1 MCKIFPKVAQKKG
14 TFNLSQGGRSETTAQ
29 NSAPTRVWFLS
40 KGCKQVPPEL
50 IGGKILWGHP
60 DGYFLGAKGQ
70 KLLHCFSPSNRTPG
84 RHCRNGQRGNDYP
97 IMRNFCNKSCHS
109 LMAAAFYGPRPEGYE
124 CDHLNGVVTDYRP
137 SNLQWVTPAEN
148 RRRVPY
154 LRALREKIPYHA
166 QTFQREDYLAW
177 YAMSLDEFKAMLAKY
192 SVAEQ
197 DPMMADMTHHREC

>member
-1 MCKIFPKVAQKKG
+1 MAQKKG

-29 NSAPTRVWFLS
+29 SSAPTRVWFLS

-70 KLLHCFSPSNRTPG
+70 KLLHTFSPLS
-84 RHCRNGQRGNDYP
+84 QRGWTAAHPSSNGNRGSCYP
-97 IMRNFCNKSCHS
+97 TMRQFGSKSCHS
-109 LMAAAFYGPRPEGYE
+109 LMAAAFYGPRPERHE

-154 LRALREKIPYHA
+154 LRALREKIPNHA

-177 YAMSLDEFKAMLAKY
+177 YAMPLDEFKAMLAKY